1 MGRPFWLQ
9 CRQLINSMR
18 LRPADGSGAQSARV
32 LPAGGSGGLAGA
44 GAAAAAGPAPEGPKS
59 APAGGLKSVSRTY
72 VPVRTL
78 PLIFAQRKRHLQQQK
93 SKAQH
98 AAPYQRRAGE
108 GLLALPEDVL
118 VSACGQPLEEVGW
131 PARCCVTAQRQLTC
145 LLPLR
150 HYLCAG
156 FTTPPAAAPLELAH
170 AFGFTPPCFPSSLAC
185 AAAQGGVLP
194 DARRAEAAVPSLPG
208 AAHNGGC
215 ALRWRWGQ
223 PGGLCALSVVSKF
236 FPSHLP
242 TLLFPRQSPLSAAAQ
257 RCGVPLQLQHAQ
269 PPGGGPAAAGAG
281 GAPAPPG
288 AHERAPG
295 HQPPV
300 PWSTRSLRV
309 SRRPA
314 CLANPSAP
322 QPGSAARQP
331 VRQCSAAQR
340 SHPDP
345 GCRPSLTTTPSCPPF
360 AGAATAAA
368 RRAALPR
375 GRSTLQTPRRPQD
388 WPPTHEAR

>member
-59 APAGGLKSVSRTY
+59 APAGGLKGVSRTY

-145 LLPLR
+145 LLPFETLALCR
-150 HYLCAG
+150 LHY
-156 FTTPPAAAPLELAH
+156 
-170 AFGFTPPCFPSSLAC
+170 PPC
-185 AAAQGGVLP
+185 
-194 DARRAEAAVPSLPG
+194 
-208 AAHNGGC
+208 
-215 ALRWRWGQ
+215 
-223 PGGLCALSVVSKF
+223 
-236 FPSHLP
+236 
-242 TLLFPRQSPLSAAAQ
+242 
-257 RCGVPLQLQHAQ
+257 
-269 PPGGGPAAAGAG
+269 
-281 GAPAPPG
+281 
-288 AHERAPG
+288 
-295 HQPPV
+295 
-300 PWSTRSLRV
+300 
-309 SRRPA
+309 RRPA
-314 CLANPSAP
+314 RARPRIWLHSPLLPLLPGLRCSSRWCAP
-322 QPGSAARQP
+322 
-331 VRQCSAAQR
+331 
-340 SHPDP
+340 
-345 GCRPSLTTTPSCPPF
+345 
-360 AGAATAAA
+360 
-368 RRAALPR
+368 
-375 GRSTLQTPRRPQD
+375 
-388 WPPTHEAR
+388 